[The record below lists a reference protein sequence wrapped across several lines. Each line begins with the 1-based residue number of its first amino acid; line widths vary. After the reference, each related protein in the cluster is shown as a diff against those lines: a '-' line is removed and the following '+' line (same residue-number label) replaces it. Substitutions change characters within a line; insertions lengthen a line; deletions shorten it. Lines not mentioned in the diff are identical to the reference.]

1 MTATRE
7 FPPLRSLPKRL
18 EAAYYNRV
26 RLALRRLGCPLRVAL
41 PRHRGLEAIL
51 DDDAWLCVDTTR
63 DDLPVLA
70 WRAFAT
76 CGRNSLHEPVDCR
89 LDLYHWH
96 AGLIMGTALEAL
108 DAALSTRLALT
119 STAPVR
125 QGGFSGPDKSAGQR
139 DLQRGDDA
147 TD

>member
-1 MTATRE
+1 MITKGE

-26 RLALRRLGCPLRVAL
+26 RLALRRLGRPLRVAL
-41 PRHRGLEAIL
+41 PQHRGLEAIL
-51 DDDAWLCVDTTR
+51 DNDAWVCVDTTR

-70 WRAFAT
+70 WRAFGT
-76 CGRNSLHEPVDCR
+76 HGRDSLHKPVDCR
-89 LDLYHWH
+89 LELYHWH

-108 DAALSTRLALT
+108 DTALRARLAL
-119 STAPVR
+119 S
-125 QGGFSGPDKSAGQR
+125 SAATG
-139 DLQRGDDA
+139 GDDA

>member
-1 MTATRE
+1 MTGKRE

-26 RLALRRLGCPLRVAL
+26 RLALRRLGRPLRVAL

-51 DDDAWLCVDTTR
+51 DNDAWVCVDTTR

-70 WRAFAT
+70 WRAFGNR
-76 CGRNSLHEPVDCR
+76 GRESLHEPVDCR

-108 DAALSTRLALT
+108 DTALRARLMLL
-119 STAPVR
+119 STAP
-125 QGGFSGPDKSAGQR
+125 GGN
-139 DLQRGDDA
+139 DA
-147 TD
+147 AD